1 MNPLSLPYGL
11 LQIFICFLWGA
22 NLVSIRISNQ
32 GIPPM
37 LAAAS
42 RSVIAGCLLWV
53 YARLNGL
60 SLSLK
65 RKDIIHGIIIG
76 FLFGT
81 EFLLIYWGLSFTT
94 ASRSVIFL
102 YTHPFWVTLGAHFF
116 LKDDRLTPRKIAGLF
131 LAFAGILSV
140 FRSYSEQLPSG
151 YWIGD
156 LMELAAAFFWAS
168 TTLYIKNMS
177 QTRDISHY
185 QTLFAQ
191 LLYSIPILVA
201 GWVILE
207 KLNGPNL
214 NALVL
219 TAFAYQCLV
228 VAFFS
233 YILWFWMISRFSVS
247 LLTTFTFF
255 APLFGTLLGAIVLS
269 EPVTPMVWMGM
280 ALVGGGIYL
289 VNRLPKTRANQSF
302 A

>member
-1 MNPLSLPYGL
+1 
-11 LQIFICFLWGA
+11 
-22 NLVSIRISNQ
+22 
-32 GIPPM
+32 M

-42 RSVIAGCLLWV
+42 RSVIAGCLLWF

-60 SLSLK
+60 SLSLE
-65 RKDIIHGIIIG
+65 RKDISHGIIIG
-76 FLFGT
+76 CLFGT
-81 EFLLIYWGLSFTT
+81 EFLFIYWGLAFTT

-102 YTHPFWVTLGAHFF
+102 YTHPFWVALGAHF
-116 LKDDRLTPRKIAGLF
+116 LLRDDRLTPRKIAGLL

-140 FRSYSEQLPSG
+140 FRSHSEQLPSG

-168 TTLYIKNMS
+168 TTLYIKRVS
-177 QTRDISHY
+177 QTRHLSHY

-191 LLYSIPILVA
+191 LLYSIPILAA
-201 GWVILE
+201 GWTIFE
-207 KLNGPNL
+207 KLDGPNL

-233 YILWFWMISRFSVS
+233 YLLWFWMIGRFSVS
-247 LLTTFTFF
+247 VLTAFTFF
-255 APLFGTLLGAIVLS
+255 APLFGTVLGAVVLS

-289 VNRLPKTRANQSF
+289 VNRLPKTRDNHFF